1 MEVSSKFTIM
11 VEELEKELK
20 ELKIAIREKKLAK
33 IGGVIDIKI
42 DESSIEEAKRS
53 LFRES

>member
-1 MEVSSKFTIM
+1 MSSKFTIM